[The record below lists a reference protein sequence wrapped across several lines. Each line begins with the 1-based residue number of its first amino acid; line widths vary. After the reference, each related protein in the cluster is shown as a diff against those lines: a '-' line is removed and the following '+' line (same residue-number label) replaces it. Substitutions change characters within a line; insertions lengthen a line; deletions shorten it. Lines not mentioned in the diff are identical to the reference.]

1 MAMFCTENLATELG
15 ISNGSP
21 GTLVSIVYEETDGRR
36 YAISAEVD
44 FKAYKNSD
52 PDAPHPHR
60 VVLKPI
66 TATVHFR
73 FPNSEKSYSVTR
85 SQLPLI
91 PAFAFTS
98 HNAQGRSLN
107 VCCIDLASC
116 PTIQSAYVMLSRVRS
131 LKGLCILRP
140 FRLDRIQNHISQELR
155 EELKRTELK
164 AEKTKAYSREHLA
177 WFYSVVPEGQVG
189 LLTQSDTRLLEGL
202 DLDIAMA

>member
-1 MAMFCTENLATELG
+1 
-15 ISNGSP
+15 
-21 GTLVSIVYEETDGRR
+21 
-36 YAISAEVD
+36 
-44 FKAYKNSD
+44 
-52 PDAPHPHR
+52 

-66 TATVHFR
+66 TSIIHVRLPT
-73 FPNSEKSYSVTR
+73 SEKTYSATR

-91 PAFAFTS
+91 PAYAFTS
-98 HNAQGRSLN
+98 HNAQGRSLD

-164 AEKTKAYSREHLA
+164 AEKTKAYSREQLS
-177 WFYSVVPEGQVG
+177 WFYSVVPEGRVG
-189 LLTQSDTRLLEGL
+189 LLTENPTPVEVFDV
-202 DLDIAMA
+202 DIVMAAPGD